1 MRQMNADVSFEPQI
15 HRTVLVHNMLPTGN
29 RLTMM
34 FSAIFQKKYRE
45 LQVFYLIPTGT
56 AEHISD
62 FKYGPGGFGCR
73 DFRQFNTH
81 NLQGGGARKLAF
93 HLLSMDPI

>member
-34 FSAIFQKKYRE
+34 FSAIFQKKYR
-45 LQVFYLIPTGT
+45 
-56 AEHISD
+56 
-62 FKYGPGGFGCR
+62 YGPGGFGCR